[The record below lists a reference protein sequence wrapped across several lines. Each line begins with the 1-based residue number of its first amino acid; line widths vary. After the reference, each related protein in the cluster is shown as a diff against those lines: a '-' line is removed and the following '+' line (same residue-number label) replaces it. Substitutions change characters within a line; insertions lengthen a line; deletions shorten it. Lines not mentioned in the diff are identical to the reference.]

1 MNNFSKL
8 GFILATLGS
17 SIGLG
22 HIWRF
27 PYVAGTSGGGAF
39 VLLFLAITFII
50 GVSMLIAEMIMG
62 NRTKTNA
69 QDAFAILDESKGKK
83 WKYAGITVIG
93 GPLILTFYCIVLGWV
108 LYYLFFVSFNLPID
122 AKTSEASFLH
132 LLQDNLPAQ
141 ILSFFAIVV
150 ITAYFVARGVK
161 SGIEALNF
169 ILMPLLFIIF
179 IGLFIYAA
187 TLPSFSNGLHFM
199 FDVDFSKINS
209 NVFVNALGQVF
220 FSLSLGV
227 GILATY
233 ASATEEKQNLFTS
246 SMWVVIPGI
255 LISLV
260 AGVMIF
266 TFTSEYNADPASGAG
281 LVFITLPI
289 VFNQMGSTGNIIC
302 ILFMIG
308 LAFAGISSTVSLLE
322 PAVKWMI
329 DKTRFNRISSTV
341 IISACIFIVG
351 VVLIFSLNPN
361 YHLSFNGKDL
371 FSWMDWFSANILL
384 IAGGIS
390 SCTFVGWGIRKERL
404 REFTKHY
411 LNDISFELWLF
422 SLRYLAPVTVVLI
435 FIHNII
441 K

>member
-69 QDAFAILDESKGKK
+69 QDAFVMLDESKGKK

-108 LYYLFFVSFNLPID
+108 LYYLFFVSFNLPSD
-122 AKTSEASFLH
+122 AKTSEAGFLH
-132 LLQDNLPAQ
+132 LLQDDLTAQ

-199 FDVDFSKINS
+199 FDFW
-209 NVFVNALGQVF
+209 
-220 FSLSLGV
+220 
-227 GILATY
+227 Y
-233 ASATEEKQNLFTS
+233 
-246 SMWVVIPGI
+246 
-255 LISLV
+255 LIKK
-260 AGVMIF
+260 F
-266 TFTSEYNADPASGAG
+266 
-281 LVFITLPI
+281 
-289 VFNQMGSTGNIIC
+289 
-302 ILFMIG
+302 
-308 LAFAGISSTVSLLE
+308 
-322 PAVKWMI
+322 
-329 DKTRFNRISSTV
+329 
-341 IISACIFIVG
+341 
-351 VVLIFSLNPN
+351 
-361 YHLSFNGKDL
+361 
-371 FSWMDWFSANILL
+371 
-384 IAGGIS
+384 
-390 SCTFVGWGIRKERL
+390 
-404 REFTKHY
+404 
-411 LNDISFELWLF
+411 
-422 SLRYLAPVTVVLI
+422 
-435 FIHNII
+435 
-441 K
+441 